1 MIDACEFIDAVQRYK
16 VGLFSGVP
24 CSLLKP
30 LINHVILDDTL
41 HYVSAV
47 SEGEAVG
54 IAAGSSLTGHIGV
67 VMLQNSGLGNTVNPI
82 TSLTNIYKIPC
93 LLIISH
99 RGDPE
104 GKKDAVQHT
113 IMGQITNDVLDL
125 LGVYRQNFPSEPAE
139 IGPAVGRAFSR
150 MQRDLLPAAFVLK
163 RDVVEPYDPDFPTG
177 HLDRTPGTVFQSN
190 EQPRVTLTR
199 REVIAGIA
207 ALLGGR
213 DLVVSATGKISRELF
228 TCCDRP
234 GNFYMQGSMGTTAAI
249 GLGVAFN
256 RPERQVVILDG
267 DGAVLMRMGSLVTV
281 GYYQPPHYLHVVLD
295 NASYDSTGGQ
305 QSVAPAV
312 SFPSMAVAAGYR
324 RAVTVYSLAALRDCW
339 QEFRKEEGPSM
350 LHVKVLKGADK
361 NLGRPTWT
369 PEEIRD
375 RFVESVES
383 VESVNEQ

>member
-1 MIDACEFIDAVQRYK
+1 VNVIDAREFLDAVRQHK
-16 VGLFSGVP
+16 VGLFTGVP

-30 LINHVILDDTL
+30 LINHVILDDSL
-41 HYVSAV
+41 RYVSAV

-54 IAAGSSLTGHIGV
+54 IAAGSSLTGRIGV

-113 IMGQITNDVLDL
+113 IMGRITGEMLDL
-125 LGVYRQNFPSEPAE
+125 LGVYRQNFPSELAE
-139 IGPAVGRAFSR
+139 VGPTVERAFSR
-150 MQRDLLPAAFVLK
+150 MQRDSLPAAFVLK
-163 RDVVEPYDPDFPTG
+163 RDVVTPFNPNFLAR
-177 HLDRTPGTVFQSN
+177 HLERTPGMVVQN
-190 EQPRVTLTR
+190 DECPRVALTR
-199 REVIAGIA
+199 REAIAEIA
-207 ALLGGR
+207 ALLHER

-249 GLGVAFN
+249 GLGVALN
-256 RPERQVVILDG
+256 RPERQMVILDG
-267 DGAVLMRMGSLVTV
+267 DGAVLMRMGSLATV
-281 GYYQPPHYLHVVLD
+281 GYYQPSHYLHVVLD

-312 SFPSMAVAAGYR
+312 SFPDVAVAAGYR
-324 RAVTVYSLAALRDCW
+324 RAVTVYSLGALRDYW
-339 QEFRKEEGPSM
+339 QRFRQEEGPSM
-350 LHVKVLKGADK
+350 LHVKALKGADK
-361 NLGRPTWT
+361 SLGRPSWT

-375 RFVESVES
+375 RFM
-383 VESVNEQ
+383 ESVNG